1 MNSLFIGVLYTVTIV
16 GGGCFVATGGLAV
29 SDLAIYA
36 LYIGIFISPIEQ
48 PINFVETFQKATPV
62 PPLMEV
68 LAVRPRHRR
77 RPTRWTWAPP
87 SAPLRR
93 PGWARGRQPR

>member
-16 GGGCFVATGGLAV
+16 GGGYFVATGGLAV

-48 PINFVETFQKATPV
+48 LINFVETFQKGYAGTAIAAGLRVARLDPSGRSCRD
-62 PPLMEV
+62 PP
-68 LAVRPRHRR
+68 RR
-77 RPTRWTWAPP
+77 
-87 SAPLRR
+87 
-93 PGWARGRQPR
+93 